1 MVMYPEYAPNM
12 LLYKKEAAIFVNY
25 MREHYQIEYSY
36 AKNVLL

>member
-12 LLYKKEAAIFVNY
+12 LLYKKEAAIIVNY

-36 AKNVLL
+36 AKNGLL